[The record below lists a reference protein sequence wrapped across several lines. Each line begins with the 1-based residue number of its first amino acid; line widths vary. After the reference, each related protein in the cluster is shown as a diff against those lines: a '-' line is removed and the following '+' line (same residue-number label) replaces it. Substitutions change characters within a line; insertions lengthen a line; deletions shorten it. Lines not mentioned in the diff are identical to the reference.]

1 MSFSITFQS
10 LRNSLFL
17 SSIRKLW
24 IDFLILRAT
33 SLTTMTPT
41 CLHETSFGASFLPR
55 ILSMFESSSKR
66 LKSSESRMKQTQQ
79 KKWFE
84 FEMTCLK
91 TYKTSH
97 SNQVSSFHNR
107 KKERSNHS
115 SPEEQSQTRFQKKKE
130 SFQWNFL
137 RSVQW
142 HFQRAW
148 LRSIAKRGSQAIQ
161 TRQRRVREILGW
173 LIKHWCETSKRSSL
187 NSIQENGRRCQD
199 GLELRREDFRTPNDV

>member
-17 SSIRKLW
+17 LSIRRLS
-24 IDFLILRAT
+24 IDFLILRTT
-33 SLTTMTPT
+33 SLTTMMLT

-66 LKSSESRMKQTQQ
+66 LKSFESQMKQTRQ

-84 FEMTCLK
+84 FEMICLK
-91 TYKTSH
+91 ISKTSH
-97 SNQVSSFHNR
+97 SNQVSSFHYR
-107 KKERSNHS
+107 KKERLNHS
-115 SPEEQSQTRFQKKKE
+115 SSEEQSQTWFQKKKE

-137 RSVQW
+137 RSIRG
-142 HFQRAW
+142 HFQRTW
-148 LRSIAKRGSQAIQ
+148 LGSIAKRGSQEIQ
-161 TRQRRVREILGW
+161 KRLKRVREVLGR
-173 LIKHWCETSKRSSL
+173 LSKHWCETSKRPRPYS
-187 NSIQENGRRCQD
+187 NEENGWRCQD